1 MERVAIYLRKSRADM
16 EAEMR
21 GEGETLAKHKKALLR
36 FAKERNLNI
45 IKIREEIVSGES
57 LLHRP
62 EMQELLREVDSG
74 LYDGVLVMDMDR
86 LGRGNMQEQGLI
98 LETFRNANTL
108 IITPL
113 KTYDLRNEM
122 DETMSEFQA
131 FFARHELKTITR
143 RMQGGRKRSVQEGN
157 YIATR
162 PPYGYQIHKTD
173 RERFLVPDPEQ
184 ANIVRLIFDWYANG
198 IEVNGKR
205 EKVGANK
212 IALELNK
219 FCRTYTGGLWK
230 SSSVLNIIKNPV
242 YIGRIQWGRK
252 EQKKSTTPGKQRDIK
267 SRPKEEWIDAK
278 GKHEPLI
285 SEELFNQAQKIL
297 KGKYHVPYQL
307 ENGITNPLAG
317 LIRCGYCNS
326 SMVLR
331 PYTNQPAHI
340 KCYNQFCVNRS
351 SRAAY
356 VEEKLLWSLEQWLAQ
371 LKIELKERKNS
382 PINMGVEARQT
393 ALKTLERELSD
404 TEKQKGSLHD
414 YLEKG
419 IYSVETYLERSK
431 ILAERTESI
440 KQAIEKIKSEIQ
452 NEMTRANK
460 KTNIVP
466 KIKSILKLYH
476 KTKDPAK
483 KNEMLKSIVDFAV
496 YRKEK
501 WQRNDQFVL
510 ELHPSIER

>member
-1 MERVAIYLRKSRADM
+1 
-16 EAEMR
+16 
-21 GEGETLAKHKKALLR
+21 
-36 FAKERNLNI
+36 
-45 IKIREEIVSGES
+45 
-57 LLHRP
+57 
-62 EMQELLREVDSG
+62 
-74 LYDGVLVMDMDR
+74 MDMDR

-252 EQKKSTTPGKQRDIK
+252 EQKKSTTQENNGISSQGRKK
-267 SRPKEEWIDAK
+267 S
-278 GKHEPLI
+278 GLT
-285 SEELFNQAQKIL
+285 L
-297 KGKYHVPYQL
+297 KG
-307 ENGITNPLAG
+307 
-317 LIRCGYCNS
+317 
-326 SMVLR
+326 SM
-331 PYTNQPAHI
+331 NH
-340 KCYNQFCVNRS
+340 
-351 SRAAY
+351 
-356 VEEKLLWSLEQWLAQ
+356 
-371 LKIELKERKNS
+371 
-382 PINMGVEARQT
+382 
-393 ALKTLERELSD
+393 
-404 TEKQKGSLHD
+404 
-414 YLEKG
+414 
-419 IYSVETYLERSK
+419 
-431 ILAERTESI
+431 
-440 KQAIEKIKSEIQ
+440 
-452 NEMTRANK
+452 
-460 KTNIVP
+460 
-466 KIKSILKLYH
+466 
-476 KTKDPAK
+476 
-483 KNEMLKSIVDFAV
+483 
-496 YRKEK
+496 
-501 WQRNDQFVL
+501 
-510 ELHPSIER
+510 